1 GVGRLGGHFAAGSYD
16 IGFTLDVAL
25 KDLGLAALGR
35 ETGVPLALTELTE
48 EAFAHARDVYGG
60 EAWSPLVVKLLEDA
74 LGEEL
79 RAPGFPASLV

>member
-1 GVGRLGGHFAAGSYD
+1 M
-16 IGFTLDVAL
+16 
-25 KDLGLAALGR
+25 
-35 ETGVPLALTELTE
+35 PLALTELTE

>member
-1 GVGRLGGHFAAGSYD
+1 M
-16 IGFTLDVAL
+16 
-25 KDLGLAALGR
+25 
-35 ETGVPLALTELTE
+35 PLALAELTA
-48 EAFAHARDVYGG
+48 EAFACARDVYGG